1 MRTRTL
7 MVIVAAVAV
16 LIGATL
22 MMRGDGHRRLAKM
35 LPAIHGNR

>member
-7 MVIVAAVAV
+7 MVVVVAAAV
-16 LIGATL
+16 LIAATL
-22 MMRGDGHRRLAKM
+22 SMRGDGHRRLAKM